1 MEEIIVQTFDKNVL
15 IVVLEN
21 QKIVEYY
28 EYNLDN
34 MSKVGNIYIRNC

>member
-1 MEEIIVQTFDKNVL
+1 MEEIIVQTFEKNVL